1 MKFSFPNCHNNCS
14 NAQYM
19 QVEDTVL
26 NSLPLLWHV
35 TRALHGP
42 KRRLNLGHGCALG
55 RSTVEIDLGQRA
67 LLGSG
72 QGRARGRREGTQG
85 RQGPELTH
93 EAQSSQGP

>member
-55 RSTVEIDLGQRA
+55 RSTVQIGL
-67 LLGSG
+67 G
-72 QGRARGRREGTQG
+72 QGRARGAGPGSGPRRKDGTGGVGAAWVSFQIG
-85 RQGPELTH
+85 LKP
-93 EAQSSQGP
+93 